1 MRKLST
7 LIQQV
12 RNATENE
19 EVTAFTGIQ
28 DQEFIRYLND
38 AQYHIQAAIVH
49 NHPSVFVKEKII
61 DALPNKEKY
70 AIPSDCFLG
79 NKVHNVEYSATGA
92 EQDYYVLQSD
102 TIKSRASGTPG
113 FPARYIRLSGQI
125 LLAPSPQEGGKIRI
139 NYVQRLKELSLRA
152 GKIKQDTQVVTGS
165 VFQLPLDEDNFN
177 TLTENFISNDYLCV
191 VDKLGKTLVNNLEI
205 INVSASSITVSID
218 ALQEEDVETIPA
230 GSYIV
235 AGQDSSSHSS
245 LDISIERFLISYAA
259 WKILKRDSSIDS
271 QEAIQELQLMEEEI
285 IKSYA
290 LITDD
295 VTFVPQLNT
304 WEDWSV

>member
-1 MRKLST
+1 MASLGRICEIDYGEPVFLYNMSC
-7 LIQQV
+7 
-12 RNATENE
+12 
-19 EVTAFTGIQ
+19 
-28 DQEFIRYLND
+28 IR
-38 AQYHIQAAIVH
+38 QY
-49 NHPSVFVKEKII
+49 
-61 DALPNKEKY
+61 
-70 AIPSDCFLG
+70 
-79 NKVHNVEYSATGA
+79 
-92 EQDYYVLQSD
+92 
-102 TIKSRASGTPG
+102 
-113 FPARYIRLSGQI
+113 
-125 LLAPSPQEGGKIRI
+125 
-139 NYVQRLKELSLRA
+139 
-152 GKIKQDTQVVTGS
+152 
-165 VFQLPLDEDNFN
+165 
-177 TLTENFISNDYLCV
+177 
-191 VDKLGKTLVNNLEI
+191 KLGKTLVNNLEI